1 MEAPGLP
8 PLDTGGGG
16 ARLPPRVCR
25 HQPRGVRAG
34 GMGIPN
40 LPAAGDDG
48 ELHQGGKA
56 RLLPGQDGQL
66 RVDTFRLRLLKVAGR
81 VVRTARRVFL
91 QLYPALFLFPP
102 AYLNSWNFNTI
113 FTGSNLSKA

>member
-1 MEAPGLP
+1 MCTRPARP
-8 PLDTGGGG
+8 GG

-66 RVDTFRLRLLKVAGR
+66 RLPREPGPHDGKPFG
-81 VVRTARRVFL
+81 L
-91 QLYPALFLFPP
+91 QYRQLP
-102 AYLNSWNFNTI
+102 AYPVPFRPGRRDRESER
-113 FTGSNLSKA
+113 S